1 MPIKSIR
8 PGHQALRK
16 GRVSIANQI
25 YLITVCC
32 KNKESLFLN
41 YEAARALSSTLHRVL
56 QKQNSEILAWVVMP
70 DHMHLLLQLSENELL
85 SKTMNRINSCTA
97 IAVNKALKRHSPVW
111 QGAYHDHAIR
121 DEEQLHTATHYLIS
135 NPIRASLVRKVAD
148 YPYWNITYATPSEEL
163 LNTF

>member
-1 MPIKSIR
+1 MSIKTLY

-16 GRVSIANQI
+16 GRVSIANKI
-25 YLITVCC
+25 YLITVFC

-70 DHMHLLLQLSENELL
+70 DHMHLLVQLSEDELI

-97 IAVNKALKRHSPVW
+97 IAVNKALKRHSPIW

-121 DEEQLHTATHYLIS
+121 DEEQLHSATRYLIS
-135 NPIRASLVRKVAD
+135 NPIRAGLVKNLAD